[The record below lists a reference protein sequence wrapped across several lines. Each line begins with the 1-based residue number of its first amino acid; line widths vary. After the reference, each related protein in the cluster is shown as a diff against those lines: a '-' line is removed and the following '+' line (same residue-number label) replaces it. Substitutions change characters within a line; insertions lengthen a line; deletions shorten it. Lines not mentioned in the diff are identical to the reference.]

1 MRLYSDLLSEDELF
15 TDATK
20 FKELED
26 FPGLYEVQAK
36 LVTRKGDSIDDSA
49 FGGNASAEEAAEDLE
64 EGEVKSGLDV
74 VLDMQYVEAP
84 GDMGK
89 KGYMVHIK
97 EYMKAVK
104 AKLDAEGGDVDTFM
118 KNAQNAVKG
127 FFIPNIKDFDF
138 YIGKGAFETGECSM
152 NIACKWNDDG
162 ESAALYY
169 WKDGIKDEKV

>member
-1 MRLYSDLLSEDELF
+1 MGF

-64 EGEVKSGLDV
+64 EGEVESGLDV

-118 KNAQNAVKG
+118 RMPRMLSKVSLSPTSKILISTLARELLRPASVSKLLICLEQFLLDKG
-127 FFIPNIKDFDF
+127 YKRYTTWGFLI
-138 YIGKGAFETGECSM
+138 
-152 NIACKWNDDG
+152 
-162 ESAALYY
+162 
-169 WKDGIKDEKV
+169 